1 VIFRTF
7 FLFFLGC
14 LYSHKKKKTKKTT
27 TTIMAKKAEQEMPM
41 SRGAKKT
48 LPKPKDKKRRRK
60 GKPSYSSYIYKV
72 LKQVHPDV
80 GISTNSMKVMNGFM
94 ESVQARVTAEAD
106 RCRAA
111 TKSQTLTA
119 RDMRT
124 SCRLIFPGELAKHA
138 VSEGTKACC
147 KFQEAGG
154 K

>member
-1 VIFRTF
+1 LRCRCLWGPFRAH
-7 FLFFLGC
+7 LPLC
-14 LYSHKKKKTKKTT
+14 LAPLTPSQ
-27 TTIMAKKAEQEMPM
+27 AKKAGKK
-41 SRGAKKT
+41 SVKKAGGAK
-48 LPKPKDKKRRRK
+48 RRK
-60 GKPSYSSYIYKV
+60 PRTDSYSSYIYKV

-138 VSEGTKACC
+138 VSEGTKACN
-147 KFQEAGG
+147 KFKEAGG